1 MATTASDDRRDRDTG
16 RDGVSPG
23 ELTRRTPEDDG
34 EGAGPGAPETL
45 EPTQGRDD
53 DGPSGPPQRDIGA
66 RR

>member
-1 MATTASDDRRDRDTG
+1 MAKTPSDDRPDEETR

-23 ELTRRTPEDDG
+23 ELTRQTPEDDG

-45 EPTQGRDD
+45 EPTQGRED